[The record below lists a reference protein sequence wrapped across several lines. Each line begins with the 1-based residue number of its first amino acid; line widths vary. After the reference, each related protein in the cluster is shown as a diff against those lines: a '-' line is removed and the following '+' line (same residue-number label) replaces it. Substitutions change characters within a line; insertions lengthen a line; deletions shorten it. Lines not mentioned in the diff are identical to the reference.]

1 MAQADAEQILMLP
14 PTWMTCLEVAQHPG
28 PDDVLAAGSDRTVEM
43 FVPELV
49 EDPDDAEGAT
59 LTTPPWMQELLE
71 RRP

>member
-1 MAQADAEQILMLP
+1 MHHQEDLRSAVHPATQDDQFG
-14 PTWMTCLEVAQHPG
+14 VGQHAG
-28 PDDVLAAGSDRTVEM
+28 PDNVLSAASDRTVEM
-43 FVPELV
+43 FEPELV